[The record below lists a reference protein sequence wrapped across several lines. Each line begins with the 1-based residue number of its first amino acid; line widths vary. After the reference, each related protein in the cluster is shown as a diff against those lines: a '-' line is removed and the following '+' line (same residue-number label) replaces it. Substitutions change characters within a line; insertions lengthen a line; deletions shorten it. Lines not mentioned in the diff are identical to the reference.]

1 MLYLLFYSV
10 GFFLADV
17 FLAVGAA
24 FFFEAA
30 FSAVFT
36 ALSSVF
42 GALFF
47 TGANL
52 RYINAEFVTVRDEE
66 NKRANNNSYEMSEYN
81 NMLFVSYTADITD
94 TGDNTYTGAAG
105 TLLFGNVMIDETG
118 TLRFEKAFYSDVY
131 ATVTDM
137 DAAVIGNFSNNY
149 TRDNSVSLE
158 GWN

>member
-1 MLYLLFYSV
+1 
-10 GFFLADV
+10 
-17 FLAVGAA
+17 
-24 FFFEAA
+24 
-30 FSAVFT
+30 
-36 ALSSVF
+36 
-42 GALFF
+42 
-47 TGANL
+47 
-52 RYINAEFVTVRDEE
+52 
-66 NKRANNNSYEMSEYN
+66 MSEYN

-94 TGDNTYTGAAG
+94 SYDGSYTGAAG

-131 ATVTDM
+131 ASVTDM